1 MQLSFWRIF
10 LAGVAIEYAV
20 CLAISF
26 YWNDRDQYWYAL
38 LIMLGLWA
46 VQAALGL
53 KNFIVTTIYYH
64 LFGKSQMAK
73 FLEEKMIEADLPYSG
88 DNYDFCSDYLG
99 DVLRHENATREQV
112 IFAAECIGIMDTLKG
127 QGLVRGW
134 RVVKVAKLA
143 MESYFKKRAAWDK
156 RDARRKDPS
165 FGSPLR

>member
-1 MQLSFWRIF
+1 MDFHKHWRIF
-10 LAGVAIEYAV
+10 LAGIAIEYAV

-46 VQAALGL
+46 VLAALGL

-73 FLEEKMIEADLPYSG
+73 FLEEKMIEVDMPHNG
-88 DNYDFCSDYLG
+88 DDYDFCSDYLG
-99 DVLRHENATREQV
+99 DVLRDENATREQV
-112 IFAAECIGIMDTLKG
+112 VLAAECIGIMDTLKG

-134 RVVKVAKLA
+134 RMMKVSNLA
-143 MESYFKKRAAWDK
+143 MKSYFKKRAAWE
-156 RDARRKDPS
+156 RRNAQRNGPR
-165 FGSPLR
+165 FA